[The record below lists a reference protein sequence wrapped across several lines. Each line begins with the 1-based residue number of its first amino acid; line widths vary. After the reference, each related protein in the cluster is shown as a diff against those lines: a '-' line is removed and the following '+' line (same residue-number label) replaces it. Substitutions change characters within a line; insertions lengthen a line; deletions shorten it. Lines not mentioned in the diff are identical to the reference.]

1 MKKIITVLA
10 LLLCLALS
18 AGVAACSDAG
28 KGPGGGSSSGGK
40 FDQLDTTESVYGF
53 SAASA
58 GMLISSMNGG
68 SAAALATAKG
78 YALPLSAQAAQTEP
92 GTENTGN
99 EQTGAGENTGNGGQ
113 TGTGENGGQTGAG
126 ENTGNGGQTGTA
138 DDTQQVEAELDAYMA
153 LVESLL
159 SDGGFQMQEGAS
171 DREGYETKM
180 VVSYRDLNGNALQ
193 YELHYN
199 SIARTDNDDDDDDD
213 FDDRFENE
221 SEEEYGIEG
230 IMVIDGADYAI
241 RGERETESE
250 GGESESE
257 TSFRVTLSDVSYML
271 VEQSYESERG
281 ETEQEYSYS
290 VFENGSLT
298 ERSSFEY
305 EEENGET
312 ELKMTSRKGGENS
325 VFYFER
331 ETVRGEEVIR
341 IRVGSGSAAQSY
353 YVRVQTDADG
363 NKDYVYE
370 QIGR

>member
-1 MKKIITVLA
+1 MKKIITTLA

-28 KGPGGGSSSGGK
+28 KGPGGGNTSGGK

-68 SAAALATAKG
+68 PAAALATAKG

-99 EQTGAGENTGNGGQ
+99 EQTGAGENT
-113 TGTGENGGQTGAG
+113 ENGGQTGAG
-126 ENTGNGGQTGTA
+126 ENGGQTGAA

-199 SIARTDNDDDDDDD
+199 SIARTDNDDDDDD
-213 FDDRFENE
+213 FDDRFEKE
-221 SEEEYGIEG
+221 TEEEYGIEG
-230 IMVIDGADYAI
+230 VMVIDGADYAI

-271 VEQSYESERG
+271 VEQSYESEG
-281 ETEQEYSYS
+281 NETEQEYSYS

>member
-28 KGPGGGSSSGGK
+28 KGPGGGSTSGGK
-40 FDQLDTTESVYGF
+40 FEQFDTAESVYGF

-68 SAAALATAKG
+68 SAAALASAKG

-92 GTENTGN
+92 GAENTGN
-99 EQTGAGENTGNGGQ
+99 EQTG
-113 TGTGENGGQTGAG
+113 GQTGAG
-126 ENTGNGGQTGTA
+126 ESGGQTGTDGGEPTGAA
-138 DDTQQVEAELDAYMA
+138 DDIAAELDAYMA

-159 SDGGFQMQEGAS
+159 SDGGFQMQESAS

-180 VVSYRDLNGNALQ
+180 VVSYRDLNGSALQ

-199 SIARTDNDDDDDDD
+199 SIARPDNDDDDDD

-221 SEEEYGIEG
+221 TEEEYGIEG

-241 RGERETESE
+241 RGERESESE

-257 TSFRVTLSDVSYML
+257 TSFRVTLSDISYML
-271 VEQSYESERG
+271 VEQSFESERN

-290 VFENGSLT
+290 VFENGKLT

-305 EEENGET
+305 ENENGEE
-312 ELKMTSRKGGENS
+312 ELKMTSRKGGES
-325 VFYFER
+325 SIFYFER

-363 NKDYVYE
+363 NKSYVYE
-370 QIGR
+370 QTGR

>member
-99 EQTGAGENTGNGGQ
+99 EQTGA
-113 TGTGENGGQTGAG
+113 
-126 ENTGNGGQTGTA
+126 A
-138 DDTQQVEAELDAYMA
+138 DDAQQIEAELDAYMA

-159 SDGGFQMQEGAS
+159 SDGGFQVQEGAS

-180 VVSYRDLNGNALQ
+180 VVSYRDLKGSALQ

-199 SIARTDNDDDDDDD
+199 SIARQDKDDRDDDDDD

-221 SEEEYGIEG
+221 TEEEYGIEG

-250 GGESESE
+250 GGETESE
-257 TSFRVTLSDVSYML
+257 TSFRVTLSDASYML
-271 VEQSYESERG
+271 VEQSYESERN

-290 VFENGSLT
+290 VYENGSLT

-312 ELKMTSRKGGENS
+312 ELKMTSRKGGESS

-341 IRVGSGSAAQSY
+341 IRVGSGGAAQSY

>member
-78 YALPLSAQAAQTEP
+78 YALPLSAQTAQTEP

-113 TGTGENGGQTGAG
+113 TGAGENGGQTGA
-126 ENTGNGGQTGTA
+126 A

-180 VVSYRDLNGNALQ
+180 VVSYRDMQGKALQ

-213 FDDRFENE
+213 DDFDDRFENE
-221 SEEEYGIEG
+221 TEEEYGIEG
-230 IMVIDGADYAI
+230 VMVIDGADYAI

-250 GGESESE
+250 GSETESE
-257 TSFRVTLSDVSYML
+257 TSFRVTLSDASYML
-271 VEQSYESERG
+271 VEQSYESERN

-290 VFENGSLT
+290 VFENGKLT

-305 EEENGET
+305 EEEKGET
-312 ELKMTSRKGGENS
+312 ELKMTSRKGGESS

-341 IRVGSGSAAQSY
+341 IRVGSGGAAQSY

-363 NKDYVYE
+363 NKNYVYE
-370 QIGR
+370 QIVR

>member
-10 LLLCLALS
+10 VLLCLALS
-18 AGVAACSDAG
+18 VGVAACSDAG
-28 KGPGGGSSSGGK
+28 SGLGGGNSSGGK
-40 FDQLDTTESVYGF
+40 FEQLDTAESVYGF

-68 SAAALATAKG
+68 TAAALATAKG
-78 YALPLSAQAAQTEP
+78 YALPVSETQAPQTEP
-92 GTENTGN
+92 GAENTGN
-99 EQTGAGENTGNGGQ
+99 EQTG
-113 TGTGENGGQTGAG
+113 GQTGAG
-126 ENTGNGGQTGTA
+126 ESSGSDGQTDAA
-138 DDTQQVEAELDAYMA
+138 DDIAAELDAYMA

-159 SDGGFQMQEGAS
+159 SDGGFQMQESAS

-180 VVSYRDLNGNALQ
+180 VVSYRDMNGRALQ

-199 SIARTDNDDDDDDD
+199 SIARPDDDDDDDD

-221 SEEEYGIEG
+221 REEEYGIEG

-250 GGESESE
+250 GSETESE
-257 TSFRVTLSDVSYML
+257 TTFRVTLSDASYML
-271 VEQSYESERG
+271 VEQSCESERN

-290 VFENGSLT
+290 VFENGRLT

-312 ELKMTSRKGGENS
+312 ELKMTSRKGSESNT
-325 VFYFER
+325 FYFER

-341 IRVGSGSAAQSY
+341 IRIGSGSAAQRY

-363 NKDYVYE
+363 NKQYVYE

>member
-1 MKKIITVLA
+1 MKKALAILLTLVMIVGLMAGCGSTSTGEEPAAESKDIKIALITMD
-10 LLLCLALS
+10 S
-18 AGVAACSDAG
+18 I
-28 KGPGGGSSSGGK
+28 
-40 FDQLDTTESVYGF
+40 DQHWITLNEG
-53 SAASA
+53 AQK
-58 GMLISSMNGG
+58 
-68 SAAALATAKG
+68 AAAELGVTVTFMAPNTKDD
-78 YALPLSAQAAQTEP
+78 AQQI
-92 GTENTGN
+92 
-99 EQTGAGENTGNGGQ
+99 
-113 TGTGENGGQTGAG
+113 
-126 ENTGNGGQTGTA
+126 
-138 DDTQQVEAELDAYMA
+138 EAELDAYMA

-159 SDGGFQMQEGAS
+159 SDGGFQVQEGAS

-180 VVSYRDLNGNALQ
+180 VVSYRDLKGSALQ

-199 SIARTDNDDDDDDD
+199 SIARQDKDDRDDDDDD

-221 SEEEYGIEG
+221 TEEEYGIEG

-250 GGESESE
+250 GSETESE
-257 TSFRVTLSDVSYML
+257 TSFRVTLSDASYML
-271 VEQSYESERG
+271 VEQSYESERN

-290 VFENGSLT
+290 VYENGSLT

-312 ELKMTSRKGGENS
+312 ELKMTSRKGGESS

-341 IRVGSGSAAQSY
+341 IRVGSGGAAQSY

>member
-28 KGPGGGSSSGGK
+28 RGAGGGSSSGGK

-78 YALPLSAQAAQTEP
+78 YALPLSAQAVQTEQT

-99 EQTGAGENTGNGGQ
+99 EQTGAGENTENGGQ
-113 TGTGENGGQTGAG
+113 TGTGENGGQTGA
-126 ENTGNGGQTGTA
+126 A
-138 DDTQQVEAELDAYMA
+138 DDTQQIEAELDAYMA

-159 SDGGFQMQEGAS
+159 SDGGFQVQEGAS
-171 DREGYETKM
+171 DRGYETKM
-180 VVSYRDLNGNALQ
+180 VVSYRDLNGKALQ

-199 SIARTDNDDDDDDD
+199 SIARPDNDDDDDDD

-230 IMVIDGADYAI
+230 VMVIDGADYAI
-241 RGERETESE
+241 RGERESESE
-250 GGESESE
+250 GSETESE
-257 TSFRVTLSDVSYML
+257 TSFRVTLSDASYML
-271 VEQSYESERG
+271 VEQSYESERN

-290 VFENGSLT
+290 VFENGRLT

-305 EEENGET
+305 EEEDGET
-312 ELKMTSRKGGENS
+312 ELKMTSRKGGESS

>member
-99 EQTGAGENTGNGGQ
+99 GGQ
-113 TGTGENGGQTGAG
+113 TGTGENGGQAGA
-126 ENTGNGGQTGTA
+126 A
-138 DDTQQVEAELDAYMA
+138 DDAQQIEAELDAYMA

-159 SDGGFQMQEGAS
+159 SDGGFQVQEGAS

-180 VVSYRDLNGNALQ
+180 VVAYRDLKGSALQ

-199 SIARTDNDDDDDDD
+199 SIARQDKDDRDDDDDD

-221 SEEEYGIEG
+221 TEEEYGIEG
-230 IMVIDGADYAI
+230 VMVIDGADYAI

-250 GGESESE
+250 GGETESE
-257 TSFRVTLSDVSYML
+257 TSFRVTLSDASYML
-271 VEQSYESERG
+271 VEQSYESERN

-290 VFENGSLT
+290 VYENGSLT

-312 ELKMTSRKGGENS
+312 ELKMTSRKGGESS

-341 IRVGSGSAAQSY
+341 IRVGSGGAAQSY

-363 NKDYVYE
+363 NKNYVYE

>member
-1 MKKIITVLA
+1 MKKIITTLA

-28 KGPGGGSSSGGK
+28 KGSGGGSSSGGK

-99 EQTGAGENTGNGGQ
+99 EQTGAGENTENGGQ
-113 TGTGENGGQTGAG
+113 TGTGENGGQTGA
-126 ENTGNGGQTGTA
+126 A

-171 DREGYETKM
+171 DRGYETKM
-180 VVSYRDLNGNALQ
+180 VVSYRDLNGSALQ

-199 SIARTDNDDDDDDD
+199 SIARPDNDDDDDD
-213 FDDRFENE
+213 FDDRFEKE
-221 SEEEYGIEG
+221 TEEEYGIEG

>member
-78 YALPLSAQAAQTEP
+78 YALPLSAQVAQTEQT

-113 TGTGENGGQTGAG
+113 TGTGENGGQTGA
-126 ENTGNGGQTGTA
+126 A
-138 DDTQQVEAELDAYMA
+138 DDAQQIEAELDAYMA

-159 SDGGFQMQEGAS
+159 SDGGFQVQEGAS

-180 VVSYRDLNGNALQ
+180 VVSYRDLKGSALQ

-199 SIARTDNDDDDDDD
+199 SIARQDKDDRDDDDDD

-221 SEEEYGIEG
+221 TEEEYGIEG
-230 IMVIDGADYAI
+230 VMVIDGADYAI

-250 GGESESE
+250 GGETESE
-257 TSFRVTLSDVSYML
+257 TSFRVTLSDASYML
-271 VEQSYESERG
+271 VEQSYESERN

-290 VFENGSLT
+290 VYENGSLT

-312 ELKMTSRKGGENS
+312 ELKMTSRKGGESS

-341 IRVGSGSAAQSY
+341 IRVGSGGAAQSY